1 MLRYILI
8 NANLPVTSTVAA
20 FLPADHLSKKLA
32 EQKIYFIE
40 YYTIQT
46 LEKGFIFVL

>member
-8 NANLPVTSTVAA
+8 NANLPVTLTAA

-32 EQKIYFIE
+32 EQKFISVD
-40 YYTIQT
+40 I
-46 LEKGFIFVL
+46 LL